1 MPRRLMDF
9 LKSQRKT
16 IWISAG
22 AIAAITSFVWLPVL
36 LRPLDFFHVRSV
48 SVRGIRYLDARA
60 LVRTMQLDT
69 TVSIWSS
76 LDPYE
81 VRVAAHP
88 QVRSVRVSRR
98 LPSTIVV
105 TIDES
110 VPVALVPSRDGGL
123 RVVDEDA
130 RVLPLDPTRFD
141 VDLPVLSRTSAPAD
155 SAILRLL
162 ADLRRLD
169 PPMYARVS
177 EVERTGRDE
186 AIVFLSSL
194 PVRVRSSMSVE
205 RFAELRA
212 VEEDLVRRGIAA
224 SVAEVDLRFRDRVIV
239 RLQ

>member
-1 MPRRLMDF
+1 MIGRAIET
-9 LKSQRKT
+9 LKSHKKM
-16 IWISAG
+16 IWMSAA
-22 AIAAITSFVWLPVL
+22 AIAVVTSVAWLPAL

-48 SVRGIRYLDARA
+48 SVRGVRYLDARA
-60 LVRTMQLDT
+60 LVRLMEIDT
-69 TVSIWSS
+69 TISIWNS

-81 VRVAAHP
+81 ARVAAHP
-88 QVRSVRVSRR
+88 QVRSARLSRR
-98 LPSTIVV
+98 LPSTVVV

-110 VPVALVPSRDGGL
+110 VPIALVPSTDGGL
-123 RVVDEDA
+123 RAFDEDA
-130 RVLPLDPTRFD
+130 RLLPLDPTRFD
-141 VDLPVLSRTSAPAD
+141 VDLPILSRAD
-155 SAILRLL
+155 TALLRFL

-186 AIVFLSSL
+186 AIVFLSTL

-212 VEEDLVRRGIAA
+212 VEEDLARRGVGSDI
-224 SVAEVDLRFRDRVIV
+224 SELDLRFRDRVIV

>member
-1 MPRRLMDF
+1 MMRSIIDWV
-9 LKSQRKT
+9 KSNKKL
-16 IWISAG
+16 IWMSV
-22 AIAAITSFVWLPVL
+22 IAVVVVTSVAWLPAL

-48 SVRGIRYLDARA
+48 SVRGVRYLDVRA
-60 LVRTMQLDT
+60 LVRNMDIDT
-69 TVSIWSS
+69 TVSIWNS

-81 VRVAAHP
+81 ARIAAHP
-88 QVRSVRVSRR
+88 QVRTVRLNRR

-110 VPVALVPSRDGGL
+110 IPIALVPASEGGL
-123 RVVDEDA
+123 RAFDEDA
-130 RVLPLDPTRFD
+130 RQLPIDLTRFD
-141 VDLPVLSRTSAPAD
+141 VDLPILSRAD
-155 SAILRLL
+155 TTLLRML
-162 ADLRRLD
+162 ADLRRQD

-194 PVRVRSSMSVE
+194 PVRVRSSMPAE

-212 VEEDLVRRGIAA
+212 VEEDLARRGVA
-224 SVAEVDLRFRDRVIV
+224 SNVAELDLRFRDRVIV

>member
-1 MPRRLMDF
+1 MIRRIIDF
-9 LKSQRKT
+9 LKSHQKL
-16 IWISAG
+16 IWMTAA
-22 AIAAITSFVWLPVL
+22 AIAVITSFAWLPAL

-48 SVRGIRYLDARA
+48 SLRGIRYLDARE
-60 LVRTMQLDT
+60 LVRSMQIDT

-76 LDPYE
+76 LDPYAA
-81 VRVAAHP
+81 RVAAHP
-88 QVRSVRVSRR
+88 QVRSVRFSRR
-98 LPSTIVV
+98 LPSTVVV

-110 VPVALVPSRDGGL
+110 IPIALVPATGGGL
-123 RVVDEDA
+123 RAFDEDA
-130 RVLPLDPTRFD
+130 RQLPIDLTRYD
-141 VDLPVLSRTSAPAD
+141 VDLPILSRAD
-155 SAILRLL
+155 TTLLRML

-186 AIVFLSSL
+186 AIVFLSTL

-212 VEEDLVRRGIAA
+212 VEEDLARRGAN
-224 SVAEVDLRFRDRVIV
+224 VAELDLRFRDRIIV